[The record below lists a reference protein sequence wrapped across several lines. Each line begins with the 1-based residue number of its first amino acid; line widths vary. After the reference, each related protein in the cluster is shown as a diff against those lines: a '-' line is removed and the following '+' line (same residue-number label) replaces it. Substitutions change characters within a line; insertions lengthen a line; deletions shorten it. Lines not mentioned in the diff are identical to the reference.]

1 MDINNLKKILGLFD
15 KSTATELIIEEE
27 GMKILISRQ
36 NKSDDSPAQP
46 QIMAMPQYMQPGAP
60 PQQQPA
66 ANPQTSQPAEKEPA
80 PAKTEEPEESSGLHE
95 IRSPIVGTFYRAPSP
110 DSDPFVEVG
119 SHIAKGQTLCIVE
132 AMKLMNEI
140 ESDVNGTIE
149 KIILKNAEPV
159 EFDQPMFLIKPD

>member
-27 GMKILISRQ
+27 GMKISISRQ
-36 NKSDDSPAQP
+36 NKSEDPPAQP
-46 QIMAMPQYMQPGAP
+46 QYMAMPQYMQPPAP
-60 PQQQPA
+60 AQQPQE
-66 ANPQTSQPAEKEPA
+66 ANPQPAEPEPA
-80 PAKTEEPEESSGLHE
+80 PVKTEEPKESSGLHE
-95 IRSPIVGTFYRAPSP
+95 IRSPIVGTFYRSPSP

-140 ESDVNGTIE
+140 ESDINGTIE
-149 KIILKNAEPV
+149 KIILNNAEPV